1 MIDNRGVRQLQI
13 AVLAVEEGN
22 LVLRLGEAPHG
33 RRVAARQLLVHAGVV
48 VPYVQQLALDGE
60 APGHREEGRGGRQGG
75 GGAKQE
81 GSQHLLMYLLF
92 PLCIYSNG
100 DIIFVVA

>member
-13 AVLAVEEGN
+13 AVLAMEEGN

-33 RRVAARQLLVHAGVV
+33 RHVAARQLLVHAGVV

-60 APGHREEGRGGRQGG
+60 APGRREEGGAGRQEGHR
-75 GGAKQE
+75 QVS

-92 PLCIYSNG
+92 PLCIYSYGN
-100 DIIFVVA
+100 IIFAVT